1 MKKFSKL
8 SRTEM
13 KKVTG
18 GKVDPN
24 CLSSGTCA
32 VVNSVGITLYGTCD
46 GINFG
51 TGLCGCT
58 VNGVSYATSVCS
70 RF

>member
-8 SRTEM
+8 SRAEM
-13 KKVTG
+13 KEVTG

-32 VVNSVGITLYGTCD
+32 VVNEVGLTVYGICD
-46 GINFG
+46 GINYG

-58 VNGVSYATSVCS
+58 VNGKDYATAVCS